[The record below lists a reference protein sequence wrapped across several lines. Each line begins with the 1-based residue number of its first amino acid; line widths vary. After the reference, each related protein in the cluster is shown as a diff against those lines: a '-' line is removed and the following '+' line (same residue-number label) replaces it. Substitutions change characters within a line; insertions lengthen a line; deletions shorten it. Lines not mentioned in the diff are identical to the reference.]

1 MKQLWI
7 NLPVK
12 DIEQSRVFF
21 KNIGFKINPR
31 HENSDEAVG
40 LMFGKNKFIV
50 MLFPEKAFEK
60 FCGNSVGQNRNSTE
74 VLFSIDAQSREEVD
88 EFMRKVEL
96 AGGEIYREPQ
106 DSGMMYGAGFIDL
119 DGHRW
124 NVVYMGEQSEN

>member
-12 DIEQSRVFF
+12 DIEKSRVFF

-40 LMFGKNKFIV
+40 LMLGENDFIV
-50 MLFPEKAFEK
+50 MLFPEKTFEK
-60 FCGNSVGQNRNSTE
+60 FCGNPVGSPKSTE

-88 EFMRKVEL
+88 EFIKKVEL
-96 AGGEIYREPQ
+96 AGGEIYSDPQ
-106 DSGMMYGAGFIDL
+106 DNSAMYGAGFIDL

-124 NVVYMGEQSEN
+124 NIVYMGEQPEK